1 MTLLGTNNLT
11 VKNKNVLQIQKRADT
26 DVEDIP

>member
-11 VKNKNVLQIQKRADT
+11 VKNKSVLQIQKSADT

>member
-11 VKNKNVLQIQKRADT
+11 VKSKSVLQIQKSADT
-26 DVEDIP
+26 DFEDIP